1 MTTFQSFNLPPFLL
15 QSLERMKIKV
25 PSPIQTKA
33 IPMAMEGHDLLAS
46 SQTGSGKT
54 IAYLLPMITTL
65 NASQGQ
71 TALILTPTRELA
83 MQVKDSLMQ
92 LMGKNLSLKM
102 ALLIGGQSMGQ
113 QFAQL
118 KANPKV
124 VIGTP
129 GRIIDHLKRNSLKL
143 NKTGFLV
150 LDETDRMLDMGFSQQ
165 LDVIV
170 KFLPS
175 ERQTLMF
182 SATMPSNIIKLANK
196 YLNNPQRISVDLTA
210 QPAPK
215 IKQRALYI
223 KSTEKFPQLLK
234 ELNEREGSIVIF
246 VKTKHGAEKL
256 AKQLQAQNHNTDA
269 IHGDLNQNKRI
280 RAIEAF
286 RKQKSR
292 IMVATDIIARGLD
305 VPHIQHVINYDLP
318 GCAEDYTHRIGRTG
332 RAGAHGHALTLISP
346 DDSRKWKSILKTTG
360 AQMSA

>member
-1 MTTFQSFNLPPFLL
+1 MTTFQQFKLPPFLL
-15 QSLERMKIKV
+15 QSLEHMQIKV

-33 IPMAMEGHDLLAS
+33 IPVAMEGHDLLAS

-65 NASQGQ
+65 NTKQGQ

-83 MQVKDSLMQ
+83 IQVQDSLIQ
-92 LMGKNLSLKM
+92 LIGKKSPLKM

-118 KANPKV
+118 KANPHIV
-124 VIGTP
+124 VGTP

-143 NKTGFLV
+143 AKTGFLV

-182 SATMPSNIIKLANK
+182 SATMPANIIKLAKK
-196 YLNNPQRISVDLTA
+196 YLNDPQRISVDLAA

-215 IKQRALYI
+215 IKQKALYI
-223 KSTEKFPQLLK
+223 KSAEKFPQLLK

-246 VKTKHGAEKL
+246 VKTKRGAEKL

-280 RAIEAF
+280 RAIDAF

-332 RAGAHGHALTLISP
+332 RAGAHGQALTLISP
-346 DDSRKWKSILKTTG
+346 DDSRKWKSILKSTG
-360 AQMSA
+360 AQISA